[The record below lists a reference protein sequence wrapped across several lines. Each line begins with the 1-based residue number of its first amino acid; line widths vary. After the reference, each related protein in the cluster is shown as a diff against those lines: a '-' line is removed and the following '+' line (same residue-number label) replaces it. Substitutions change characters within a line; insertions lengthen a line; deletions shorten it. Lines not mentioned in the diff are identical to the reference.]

1 MIIYLRQAPENRY
14 DIVCEFVY
22 QLLRIFGGGF
32 GRCEV
37 LGQRGRDLTDVTFIN
52 ENNSLLVVATFGTNV
67 FNGARIFLLNISAQI
82 SKPPSIHRFLTCG
95 I

>member
-22 QLLRIFGGGF
+22 QFLRIFGGGF

-52 ENNSLLVVATFGTNV
+52 EKQQFACGRYLRNECLQWCKDILVEHLRA
-67 FNGARIFLLNISAQI
+67 NIETAVD
-82 SKPPSIHRFLTCG
+82 T
-95 I
+95 